1 MNEQYHP
8 IRTWIRNI
16 IRFELFYRLFIIL
29 IVYPLSNWLI
39 NLYITTNTVH
49 SSLSNFSMFFDFLS
63 IPGILVM
70 AVILGSAICIIV
82 FPHPRA
88 RISQKTKASPSG
100 EVGGALGGG
109 WDGFPF
115 SLLVSLFCIF
125 PDKHYLCT
133 NFEST

>member
-63 IPGILVM
+63 IPRHSRDGSD
-70 AVILGSAICIIV
+70 LGQR
-82 FPHPRA
+82 HLHHR
-88 RISQKTKASPSG
+88 
-100 EVGGALGGG
+100 L
-109 WDGFPF
+109 
-115 SLLVSLFCIF
+115 
-125 PDKHYLCT
+125 
-133 NFEST
+133 